1 MRGEGSESQI
11 RQILID
17 HWDPHNVAQR
27 PEAHGT
33 YDVFIPRL
41 VELIQSKA
49 GEEAIIDYLKE
60 REAETMCFPG
70 LGRERLRIAARKL
83 AALRNMNER

>member
-1 MRGEGSESQI
+1 MSSLQNKI

-17 HWDPHNVAQR
+17 HWDPHGVSQR

-41 VELIQSKA
+41 IELIQSNA
-49 GEEAIIDYLKE
+49 GEDAIIDELKE
-60 REAETMCFPG
+60 REAESMCFPG

-83 AALRNMNER
+83 AALRESGQS

>member
-1 MRGEGSESQI
+1 MSSLQDNI
-11 RQILID
+11 RKILID

-41 VELIQSKA
+41 IELIQSGA
-49 GEEAIIDYLKE
+49 GEEAIVDYLKE

-70 LGRERLRIAARKL
+70 LGRERLRIAAKKL
-83 AALRNMNER
+83 AGLRESGQF